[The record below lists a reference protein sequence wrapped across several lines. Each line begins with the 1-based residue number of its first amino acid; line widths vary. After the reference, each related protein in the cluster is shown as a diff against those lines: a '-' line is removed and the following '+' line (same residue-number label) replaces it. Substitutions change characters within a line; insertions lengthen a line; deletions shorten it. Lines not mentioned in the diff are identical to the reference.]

1 MALLFAEGTWEATSL
16 AVVVVMVI
24 AGYVVTYF
32 LSQRALKQ
40 AIAELRRE
48 FDQRLIAAQA
58 KAVPAPAAVV
68 APPVTASA
76 IAQPVA
82 AKPVE
87 APREEV
93 TPETLLILAAAV
105 TAFLGKKVRSRSA
118 KMLYAHESFNA
129 WSQQGRVVV
138 QASHN
143 LAQRGY

>member
-16 AVVVVMVI
+16 AVVVGAVI

-48 FDQRLIAAQA
+48 FDQRLIAAAA
-58 KAVPAPAAVV
+58 KPMATPVAAV
-68 APPVTASA
+68 APPVAPPVV
-76 IAQPVA
+76 AQPVA
-82 AKPVE
+82 AKLVK

-105 TAFLGKKVRSRSA
+105 TAFLGKKVRIRSA

>member
-105 TAFLGKKVRSRSA
+105 TAFLGKKVRIRSA